1 MAAKSPHV
9 SGSSESQTASRRRT
23 ARAVQDLAADWKR
36 WSVAE
41 RITSVVVVALLLLS
55 ISTVAALG

>member
-1 MAAKSPHV
+1 MAAKTPHITGS
-9 SGSSESQTASRRRT
+9 SGSRT
-23 ARAVQDLAADWKR
+23 AAPRPTTRAVRDLAADWKR

-41 RITSVVVVALLLLS
+41 RISAALVVVLLGLA

>member
-1 MAAKSPHV
+1 MAAKFPHV
-9 SGSSESQTASRRRT
+9 TGSSESQTASPRRV
-23 ARAVQDLAADWKR
+23 ARAVRDLAADWKR

-41 RITSVVVVALLLLS
+41 RITAVVVALLVLA